1 MNQEKGEEKRKPGFS
16 RPFSLLQI
24 YQLRKAIFWSDEWG
38 APHSWGIIHLANQPT
53 IRTNVD
59 RVNSVA
65 FLDIGLGVF
74 VSHAP
79 LDRLLNFFARM
90 TNRDCHVEQ

>member
-38 APHSWGIIHLANQPT
+38 APHLKMTALAGPGVMHVANPDNV
-53 IRTNVD
+53 IRLEQSQKQSPIVGW
-59 RVNSVA
+59 VA
-65 FLDIGLGVF
+65 FQ
-74 VSHAP
+74 P
-79 LDRLLNFFARM
+79 DRR
-90 TNRDCHVEQ
+90 